1 MSKSNVNQASGAA
14 VKRSCDSGTAI
25 MLDKT
30 GNTNVNRAPGA
41 GAKRRRVIGQ
51 SEYPDFV
58 FTKLS
63 DAIREWQETG
73 TSKALHLPFNIIA
86 TVQKWSQP
94 KQSKGVN
101 SSNIFAQETNMW
113 LQDQIYKSRQRCGR
127 MSKIAGLTLLFSLTA
142 ANTRNQFQ
150 LEKKFV

>member
-25 MLDKT
+25 MLGKT
-30 GNTNVNRAPGA
+30 GNTNVSQAPGA
-41 GAKRRRVIGQ
+41 AVKRRRVIGQ

-73 TSKALHLPFNIIA
+73 TSKAHLCPIF
-86 TVQKWSQP
+86 
-94 KQSKGVN
+94 QS
-101 SSNIFAQETNMW
+101 SSN
-113 LQDQIYKSRQRCGR
+113 
-127 MSKIAGLTLLFSLTA
+127 TLVADRVSPTLG
-142 ANTRNQFQ
+142 
-150 LEKKFV
+150 